1 MSEEFGAAA
10 GGAELVEGGDERW
23 TLVFVREFRQAPVVV
38 WGALTEPEQL
48 DQWAPFVAVR
58 NLGSLGETTLTMV
71 DGAAREDMPAV
82 VTRAEA
88 PVLLEYSWGDDLLRW
103 ELEETSGGTRLI
115 LRHTLSHPGME
126 AMVAAGWH
134 LCAEVLRR
142 LLDGRPV
149 GVVRGSE
156 AMNHGFEE
164 LRAAYAKLFGI

>member
-1 MSEEFGAAA
+1 MTEETA
-10 GGAELVEGGDERW
+10 GGAELVADGGGQW
-23 TLVFVREFRQAPVVV
+23 TLVFVREFQHSPMVV

-48 DQWAPFVAVR
+48 DRWAPFIPVR

-71 DGAAREDMPAV
+71 DGAAREDTPAV

-88 PVLLEYSWGDDLLRW
+88 PSILEYSWGGDLLRW
-103 ELEETSGGTRLI
+103 ELEEIPGGTRLI

-134 LCAEVLRR
+134 LCAAVLRR

-149 GVVRGSE
+149 GVIRGSD
-156 AMNHGFEE
+156 AKDHGFEE
-164 LRAAYAKLFGI
+164 LREAYAKLFAI